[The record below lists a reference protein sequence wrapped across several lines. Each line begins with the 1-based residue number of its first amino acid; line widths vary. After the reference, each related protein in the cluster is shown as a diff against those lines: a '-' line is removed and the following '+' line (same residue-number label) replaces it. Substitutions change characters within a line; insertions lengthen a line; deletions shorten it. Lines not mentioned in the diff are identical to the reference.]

1 MKRTPQNE
9 LTPKER
15 KLEHLKTNSQELVE
29 DYSPAL
35 WACTGVPAEWL
46 SKVLKKGVRHRD
58 AGKTLRNP
66 PEQPEL
72 VKAQGI
78 WERH

>member
-1 MKRTPQNE
+1 MKRTSQNE
-9 LTPKER
+9 LTPKEW
-15 KLEHLKTNSQELVE
+15 KLGHLKTDSQELVE
-29 DYSPAL
+29 DHSPAL
-35 WACTGVPAEWL
+35 RACTGVPAERL
-46 SKVLKKGVRHRD
+46 SKVLETAVRHRD